1 MQPGQST
8 NTIARSVARQEAR
21 DAALTPAGTRF
32 CAIFLDE
39 ETRYQAKRSRTSN
52 VCLIC
57 NKKQVLKYYYR
68 ADLYLAIRMTYT

>member
-52 VCLIC
+52 VP
-57 NKKQVLKYYYR
+57 N
-68 ADLYLAIRMTYT
+68 M

>member
-52 VCLIC
+52 VP